1 MNTLSVEPE
10 LPDNIQPKGIHPQRF
25 ALWVGMASL
34 TMLFAALT
42 SAYIVRE
49 GAGNWVEF
57 EIPKNFFVSGG
68 LLLLSSVTM
77 WWAVR
82 SFKQDKLASYRLALS
97 LTLTLA
103 FAFCVSQYMGWIEL
117 QKIGMYIEGNPSGSF
132 IYVISFIHIA
142 HVGVGLVLLFA
153 TYLRSFI
160 LFKNPA
166 KWLIWH
172 QNINKSIRI
181 ELLATYWHFVDVLW
195 LYLLGFF
202 YFF

>member
-1 MNTLSVEPE
+1 MSALSFEPE

-25 ALWVGMASL
+25 AMWVGLASL

-57 EIPKNFFVSGG
+57 QIPKNFFISGG
-68 LLLLSSVTM
+68 LLLISSGTM

-82 SFKQDKLASYRLALS
+82 AFKHDSLSSYRLALS
-97 LTLTLA
+97 LTVTLA
-103 FAFCVSQYMGWIEL
+103 FAFCISQYTGWIEL

-132 IYVISFIHIA
+132 IYVLSYIHIA
-142 HVGVGLVLLFA
+142 HVALGILLLIG

-160 LFKNPA
+160 LFRNPA

-172 QNINKSIRI
+172 QNPDKNIRI